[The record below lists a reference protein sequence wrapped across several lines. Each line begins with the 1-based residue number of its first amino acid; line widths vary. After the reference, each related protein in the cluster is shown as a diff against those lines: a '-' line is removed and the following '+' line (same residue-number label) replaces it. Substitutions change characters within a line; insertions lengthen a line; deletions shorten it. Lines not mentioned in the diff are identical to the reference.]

1 MKCRHKIALV
11 PGLLAICLSC
21 AGGHKSAVPAD
32 VKSSLGLPGKHVGVV
47 DDAYQADLLYEN
59 TRYRIVPTD
68 VVSLTFPLTP
78 EFNQTVNVLP
88 DGFVSLVGIGNVRL
102 EGLTTDES
110 AAAVKAAYSSVL
122 KDPIVTVE
130 LKDFNRPSFI
140 VAGRVNSPGKY
151 ELRAFTSAVQAITM
165 AGGFSN
171 GADWSNVLLFRRA
184 GNDWYEAKPVNLKR
198 ILQGRNVN
206 EDPEVRPGDMLF
218 VQQTS
223 ILKNARNIFSRRVKP

>member
-1 MKCRHKIALV
+1 M
-11 PGLLAICLSC
+11 
-21 AGGHKSAVPAD
+21 PAD

-47 DDAYQADLLYEN
+47 DDAYQEDLFYEN
-59 TRYRIVPTD
+59 TRYRIAPTD

-88 DGFVSLVGIGNVRL
+88 DGFVTLAEIGNVRL
-102 EGLTTDES
+102 EGLTTEES
-110 AAAVKAAYSSVL
+110 AAAVKAAYSKIL
-122 KDPIVTVE
+122 KDPIVTVD

-151 ELRAFTSAVQAITM
+151 ELRAYTCAVQAITI

-184 GNDWYEAKPVNLKR
+184 GNDWYEAKPLNLKH
-198 ILQGRNVN
+198 ILQGRDVN

-223 ILKNARNIFSRRVKP
+223 ILKSARNIFPARANH